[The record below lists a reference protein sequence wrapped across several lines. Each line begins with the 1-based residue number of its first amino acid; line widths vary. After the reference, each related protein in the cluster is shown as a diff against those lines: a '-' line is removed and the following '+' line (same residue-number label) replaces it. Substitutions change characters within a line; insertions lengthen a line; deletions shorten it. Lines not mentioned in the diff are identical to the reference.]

1 MNRVFLSGRL
11 TRDPELKQGNGG
23 SNFARAGIAVDRQTK
38 DKTADF
44 FNLVAFGKTAEFLS
58 RWFRQG
64 SKLLVEGH
72 LRQSQYEGKDGNK
85 RISTDVIVDAVE
97 FADSKKKAVG
107 SGDFEGEPVHPDDTP
122 F

>member
-11 TRDPELKQGNGG
+11 TRDPELRQGNGG

-38 DKTADF
+38 EKTADF

-72 LRQSQYEGKDGNK
+72 LRQSQYEGKDGAK
-85 RISTDVIVDAVE
+85 VTAIDVIVDTVE
-97 FADSKKKAVG
+97 FADSKKKTAG
-107 SGDFEGEPVHPDDTP
+107 NGEGDYPPPSDDTP

>member
-11 TRDPELKQGNGG
+11 TRDPEFRQGNGN
-23 SNFARAGIAVDRQTK
+23 SVFARAGIAVDRQTK
-38 DKTADF
+38 DKTVDF

-58 RWFRQG
+58 RWFAKG

-72 LRQSQYEGKDGNK
+72 LRQSQYENKDGVKVNA
-85 RISTDVIVDAVE
+85 TDVIVDAVE
-97 FADSKKKAVG
+97 FADSKKKSAG
-107 SGDFEGEPVHPDDTP
+107 NGEGDYPPPSDDTP

>member
-11 TRDPELKQGNGG
+11 TRDPEIRQGNG
-23 SNFARAGIAVDRQTK
+23 SSVFARAGIAVDRQTK

-58 RWFRQG
+58 RWFAKG

-72 LRQSQYEGKDGNK
+72 LRQSQYENKDGVKVNA
-85 RISTDVIVDAVE
+85 TDVIVDALE
-97 FADSKKKAVG
+97 FADSKKKTAG
-107 SGDFEGEPVHPDDTP
+107 GGEGDYPPPSDDTP

>member
-11 TRDPELKQGNGG
+11 TRDLELKQGNG
-23 SNFARAGIAVDRQTK
+23 NMAFARTSIAVDRRTK
-38 DKTADF
+38 KNEVDF

-58 RWFRQG
+58 RYFVKG

-72 LRQSQYEGKDGNK
+72 LRQSQYENKDGVKVNA
-85 RISTDVIVDAVE
+85 TDIIVDAVE
-97 FADSKKKAVG
+97 FADSKKKAA
-107 SGDFEGEPVHPDDTP
+107 SNDDWEGEPVDSDDTP